1 MSTLA
6 YRTKLDSCG
15 RTQESYDYEAEAE
28 RVQDLLEKG
37 WCHICPV
44 EELCKQ
50 KLHLDWCLE
59 RHLFWPP
66 DPEEE

>member
-1 MSTLA
+1 MKSANLPEGCRMEDLPGSA
-6 YRTKLDSCG
+6 
-15 RTQESYDYEAEAE
+15 EEAEAE

-37 WCHICPV
+37 WCYICPV

-59 RHLFWPP
+59 RHLCWPP
-66 DPEEE
+66 EED